1 MLMCSFGTHP
11 ILHFPL
17 LSNIRSPVPFRTLLP
32 DPIVTVTAP
41 SDDPP
46 PSNNRLRPPGLA
58 TRFHFSSPNS
68 SPRRKRSH
76 DGAENLLTSPPMM
89 HHANVTPGSHVTP
102 FSSPM
107 PNCAQ
112 RRQPEEVMTP
122 RYVGLIIDAAKCR
135 GVHLFALDLDHTIL
149 NTHTKPEQWT
159 LDTVQG
165 YSRSVR
171 PFVKVLVSQCLTREI
186 SVAVVTF
193 CEDGAFVRALLEI
206 LFPEHHSQIIVRCND
221 GSWDRRPDL
230 NDGDAKMSALKMPY
244 IISSLEEIAKRSLSE
259 AELRQKLPGVCLVD
273 DDKCNVDSAG
283 QFCFAIQ
290 IQINLPNPD
299 TELFQQLISR
309 FVVKTGD
316 SNITNYSAY
325 SEIERDLIQFVSLT
339 FFTHPCNTPQ
349 RDSSETRPPEKIKS
363 RKTKSRRCSRMEET
377 GNDVLTRPPT
387 IGPLDPDN
395 L

>member
-1 MLMCSFGTHP
+1 
-11 ILHFPL
+11 
-17 LSNIRSPVPFRTLLP
+17 
-32 DPIVTVTAP
+32 
-41 SDDPP
+41 
-46 PSNNRLRPPGLA
+46 
-58 TRFHFSSPNS
+58 
-68 SPRRKRSH
+68 
-76 DGAENLLTSPPMM
+76 
-89 HHANVTPGSHVTP
+89 
-102 FSSPM
+102 
-107 PNCAQ
+107 
-112 RRQPEEVMTP
+112 
-122 RYVGLIIDAAKCR
+122 
-135 GVHLFALDLDHTIL
+135 
-149 NTHTKPEQWT
+149 
-159 LDTVQG
+159 
-165 YSRSVR
+165 
-171 PFVKVLVSQCLTREI
+171 
-186 SVAVVTF
+186 
-193 CEDGAFVRALLEI
+193 
-206 LFPEHHSQIIVRCND
+206 
-221 GSWDRRPDL
+221 
-230 NDGDAKMSALKMPY
+230 MSALKMPY